1 MIRILVLLLGFLV
14 AATAL
19 AAGPDVDEYLFAGA
33 DAQYRGDLTAAAA
46 AFEKAL
52 AVDPQNEFALNQLG
66 LIQAKT
72 ERFDEAAALFDRVIA
87 AAPDNTY
94 ARVMRGVLY
103 LRAGDVAKAVGQFQ
117 ETVRFDPQN
126 ANGWYFLGVV
136 YLVEHNLQ
144 EAVECL
150 RKAQAAGSD
159 DPETHYRLGLAFSGL
174 DMTANAELEFQ
185 RALALNPKHTKALTA
200 LGWVLFNDGR
210 RDDAVAAWKTVLTVN
225 PQDAE
230 AQLSLAKVLNDEAY
244 AAYQAG
250 KPEAAKALWTETL
263 RFEPKNKAAEYY
275 LGRLAK
281 KK

>member
-1 MIRILVLLLGFLV
+1 MARILVLLLGLLL
-14 AATAL
+14 AGTAL
-19 AAGPDVDEYLFAGA
+19 AAGPDVDELLFAGA
-33 DAQYRGDLTAAAA
+33 DAQYRGDLGSAAAS
-46 AFEKAL
+46 FEKAL
-52 AVDPQNEFALNQLG
+52 AADPGNEFALNQLG
-66 LIQAKT
+66 LIRAKT
-72 ERFDEAAALFDRVIA
+72 ERFDEAAKLFDRVIA

-94 ARVMRGVLY
+94 ARVMRAVLF
-103 LRAGDVAKAVGQFQ
+103 LREGQVAKAMEQLT
-117 ETVRFDPQN
+117 ETVRLDPAN
-126 ANGWYFLGVV
+126 ANAWYFMGVV

-144 EAVECL
+144 EAVACL

-174 DMTANAELEFQ
+174 DMSANARLEFE

-200 LGWVLFNDGR
+200 LGWVLFNAGER
-210 RDDAVAAWKTVLTVN
+210 EPALESWKKVLEVN

-250 KPEAAKALWTETL
+250 KPDAAKALWTETL

-275 LGRLAK
+275 LGRLK